1 MRQGDENGEA
11 VLMIGE
17 LLGLT
22 EGDTEGAVG
31 LVEEDVD
38 GEARGSACDWGHDK
52 GTSLLIRLLEFQ
64 IVLLQCTS

>member
-1 MRQGDENGEA
+1 
-11 VLMIGE
+11 MIGE

-38 GEARGSACDWGHDK
+38 GEAVPVIGDISSTFD
-52 GTSLLIRLLEFQ
+52 S
-64 IVLLQCTS
+64 